1 MEREKQREVER
12 IQELQERKIL
22 LDQRK
27 QQEEQAL
34 RELEQEKGI
43 VKSKF
48 VSKILVS
55 GL

>member
-12 IQELQERKIL
+12 IKELQERKIM
-22 LDQRK
+22 LDKRK
-27 QQEEQAL
+27 EEEEKAL

-48 VSKILVS
+48 VSI
-55 GL
+55 